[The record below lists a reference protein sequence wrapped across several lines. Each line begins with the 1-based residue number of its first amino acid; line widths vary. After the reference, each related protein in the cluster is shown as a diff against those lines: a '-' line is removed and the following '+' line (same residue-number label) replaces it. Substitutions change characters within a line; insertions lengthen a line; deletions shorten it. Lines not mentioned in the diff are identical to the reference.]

1 MTDYKITVFCYFY
14 IGFQICHVTDSRCLH
29 ANGCDLSSYIFR
41 EQNALCQTGMALLE
55 TFSTSSIFLKI
66 CMVLM
71 PLQTLIYMIGFSTDY
86 WVKKNVSSI
95 NLGSIGNVDISF
107 KVYEGLWKVQSC
119 VINQCATADLPNIE
133 GTTPHVS
140 IVCLSVNCYSSRQL
154 QNCQKL
160 GVGKRR
166 ATVQKAFDLRRRF
179 FLKRHYN
186 WNGLQ
191 NGGRSSAPTA
201 VFNEYI

>member
-1 MTDYKITVFCYFY
+1 
-14 IGFQICHVTDSRCLH
+14 
-29 ANGCDLSSYIFR
+29 
-41 EQNALCQTGMALLE
+41 MALLE

-119 VINQCATADLPNIE
+119 VINQCATADFPNIE
-133 GTTPHVS
+133 GWLHATRFFATIGLIGFLVTTVGVF
-140 IVCLSVNCYSSRQL
+140 VCLFVTELSQRRIL
-154 QNCQKL
+154 HIL
-160 GVGKRR
+160 TTLLAAGTGVFVVVAVVIYGINYNNPDQRILTLDKDPNWSFGLCVAALILDII
-166 ATVQKAFDLRRRF
+166 ATILLALNATRKPNV
-179 FLKRHYN
+179 
-186 WNGLQ
+186 
-191 NGGRSSAPTA
+191 
-201 VFNEYI
+201 